1 MLISDAEKRT
11 SDSEMIILDAERRT
25 SDAEMD
31 LPDSEK
37 SAPDAGELLSDAV
50 KLTPDAE
57 AFISASERRRFAS
70 KKRSVA
76 SEMGSLRLY
85 HPQTPASSLC
95 RESFEMGSRAVQRYS
110 ASNRNDPGAGESILI
125 RYQPSETLPPRE
137 ARFIR
142 RNS

>member
-1 MLISDAEKRT
+1 MLIPDAEKRT
-11 SDSEMIILDAERRT
+11 SDSEMLILDAERRT
-25 SDAEMD
+25 SDAELD

-37 SAPDAGELLSDAV
+37 SVPDAEELLSDAV

-85 HPQTPASSLC
+85 RPPAPASSLF
-95 RESFEMGSRAVQRYS
+95 RESFEVGSRAAHHRS
-110 ASNRNDPGAGESILI
+110 ASNRNDPGAGESIL
-125 RYQPSETLPPRE
+125 T
-137 ARFIR
+137 A
-142 RNS
+142 